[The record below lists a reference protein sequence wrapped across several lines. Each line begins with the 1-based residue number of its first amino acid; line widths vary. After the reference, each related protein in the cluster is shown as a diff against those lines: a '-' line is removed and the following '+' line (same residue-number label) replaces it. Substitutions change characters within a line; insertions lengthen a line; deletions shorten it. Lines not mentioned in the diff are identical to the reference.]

1 MSFSQQPPNSIA
13 IAFCCWLRRF
23 PLKLRGQ
30 MLIDIAAFCWALWLC
45 SNDQYLTRLHS
56 YLQRDILDQELVN
69 SILRGREK

>member
-1 MSFSQQPPNSIA
+1 
-13 IAFCCWLRRF
+13 
-23 PLKLRGQ
+23 